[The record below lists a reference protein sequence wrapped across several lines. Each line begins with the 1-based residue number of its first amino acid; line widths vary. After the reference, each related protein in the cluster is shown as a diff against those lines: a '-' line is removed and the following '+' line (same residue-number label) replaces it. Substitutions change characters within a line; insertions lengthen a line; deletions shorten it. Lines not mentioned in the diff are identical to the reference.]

1 MGRLGPPPR
10 ELPALDDTE
19 GWKAYVAET
28 DGFVRSMVGD
38 AAAGFAGT
46 HRGAGHRAVPALRQ
60 SRRTA
65 SRDDD
70 RRVFLDIHG
79 GAWVLGGGDLC
90 KRTTIASA
98 SAIGVRAWSVDYR
111 MPPDHPFPTPLDDC
125 LTAYRLLLDERHP
138 SEIIVGGTSAGGNLA
153 AALIL
158 RARDEGLPLP
168 AAVVFNT
175 GAFDLTGSGD
185 SWQTNDGLDNVLSGP
200 VEPCTELY
208 AGGHDRREPY
218 ISPLFG
224 DLTGFPPVILLTG
237 TRDRLLSDNVR
248 MHRALLAA
256 GVEAELHVWE
266 AAGHGGF
273 LGMAPEDAE
282 RFGRVAPLRRGALG
296 PGRIEQVT
304 FLPYDRPVRAAFVG
318 LGRIYDL
325 NVRAYVDNPDVEVV
339 ALVDPDPRASGPT
352 ASRLARGTHV
362 RHGSRTGVE

>member
-1 MGRLGPPPR
+1 MLQIPARDIPVPTSVSPEAQSVLGMGRLGPPPK
-10 ELPALDDTE
+10 EFPALDDTE

-38 AAAGFAGT
+38 AAAGFEGSIEERDIGPCPLYVVT
-46 HRGAGHRAVPALRQ
+46 PGRV
-60 SRRTA
+60 S
-65 SRDDD
+65 DDD
-70 RRVFLDIHG
+70 RRVFFDIHG

-90 KRTTIASA
+90 KRTTIATA

-125 LTAYRLLLDERHP
+125 LTAYRLLLAERHP

-153 AALIL
+153 AALML

-168 AAVVFNT
+168 AGVVFNT
-175 GAFDLTGSGD
+175 GAFDLTGASD

-200 VEPCTELY
+200 VGPCTELY

-224 DLTGFPPVILLTG
+224 DLTGFPPVILVTG

-248 MHRALLAA
+248 MHRALRAA

-273 LGMAPEDAE
+273 LGLAPEDAE
-282 RFGRVAPLRRGALG
+282 RFAELRRFAEA
-296 PGRIEQVT
+296 RW
-304 FLPYDRPVRAAFVG
+304 AWA
-318 LGRIYDL
+318 
-325 NVRAYVDNPDVEVV
+325 N
-339 ALVDPDPRASGPT
+339 
-352 ASRLARGTHV
+352 ASR
-362 RHGSRTGVE
+362 

>member
-1 MGRLGPPPR
+1 MGRLGPPPK

-19 GWKAYVAET
+19 GWKIYIAET
-28 DGFVRSMVGD
+28 DAFVRSMVGD
-38 AAAGFAGT
+38 
-46 HRGAGHRAVPALRQ
+46 V
-60 SRRTA
+60 TA
-65 SRDDD
+65 HFKGDVENRHLGPCPLYVVTPEGVADDD
-70 RRVFLDIHG
+70 RPVLFDIHG

-90 KRTTIASA
+90 QRTAIASA
-98 SAIGVRAWSVDYR
+98 EAVRVRTWSVDYR
-111 MPPDHPFPTPLDDC
+111 MPPDDPFPVPLDDC
-125 LTAYRLLLDERHP
+125 LTAYRALLDEREP
-138 SEIIVGGTSAGGNLA
+138 TEIVVSGTSAGGNLA

-185 SWQTNDGLDNVLSGP
+185 SWQINDGLDNVLSGP

-224 DLTGFPPVILLTG
+224 DLSGFPPAVLLSG

-248 MHRALLAA
+248 MHRALRAA

-282 RFGRVAPLRRGALG
+282 RFAEIRRFAGSHWVGA
-296 PGRIEQVT
+296 
-304 FLPYDRPVRAAFVG
+304 
-318 LGRIYDL
+318 
-325 NVRAYVDNPDVEVV
+325 
-339 ALVDPDPRASGPT
+339 
-352 ASRLARGTHV
+352 
-362 RHGSRTGVE
+362 HG

>member
-1 MGRLGPPPR
+1 MGRLGPPPK

-19 GWKAYVAET
+19 GWKSYVAET

-38 AAAGFAGT
+38 AAASFAGSVDERDLGPCPLYVVT
-46 HRGAGHRAVPALRQ
+46 PDGIA
-60 SRRTA
+60 
-65 SRDDD
+65 DDD
-70 RRVFLDIHG
+70 PRVFLDIHG

-138 SEIIVGGTSAGGNLA
+138 GEIIVGGTSAGGNLA

-185 SWQTNDGLDNVLSGP
+185 SWQVNDGLDNVLSGP
-200 VEPCTELY
+200 VEPCTLLY
-208 AGGHDRREPY
+208 AGSHDRREPY
-218 ISPLFG
+218 LSPLFG

-237 TRDRLLSDNVR
+237 TPRPAALGQRAYASGSAGGRGRGRAPRLGGGR
-248 MHRALLAA
+248 PRRIPRHGPRGCRALWRAA
-256 GVEAELHVWE
+256 ALCR
-266 AAGHGGF
+266 
-273 LGMAPEDAE
+273 D
-282 RFGRVAPLRRGALG
+282 ALG
-296 PGRIEQVT
+296 
-304 FLPYDRPVRAAFVG
+304 
-318 LGRIYDL
+318 
-325 NVRAYVDNPDVEVV
+325 
-339 ALVDPDPRASGPT
+339 
-352 ASRLARGTHV
+352 
-362 RHGSRTGVE
+362 RTGFAVTDA

>member
-1 MGRLGPPPR
+1 MVHMQARAIPVPNSVSQEAQAVLAMGRLGPPPR
-10 ELPALDDTE
+10 ELPALDDTQA
-19 GWKAYVAET
+19 WKTYVEET
-28 DGFVRSMVGD
+28 DGFVRSMIGD
-38 AAAGFAGT
+38 ATAGFAGDIEE
-46 HRGAGHRAVPALRQ
+46 RDIGACLLYVVTPNGVEEN
-60 SRRTA
+60 
-65 SRDDD
+65 D

-98 SAIGVRAWSVDYR
+98 NAIGVRAWTVDYR
-111 MPPDHPFPTPLDDC
+111 MPPDYPFPTPLDDC
-125 LTAYRLLLDERHP
+125 LRAYQVLLDERHP

-185 SWQTNDGLDNVLSGP
+185 SWQTNDGLDNVLSGA

-208 AGGHDRREPY
+208 AGRHDRREPY

-224 DLTGFPPVILLTG
+224 ELTGFPPVILLSG

-248 MHRALLAA
+248 MHRALLRA
-256 GVEAELHVWE
+256 GNEAELHVWE

-282 RFGRVAPLRRGALG
+282 RFAEIRRFA
-296 PGRIEQVT
+296 EAHWV
-304 FLPYDRPVRAAFVG
+304 RP
-318 LGRIYDL
+318 
-325 NVRAYVDNPDVEVV
+325 
-339 ALVDPDPRASGPT
+339 
-352 ASRLARGTHV
+352 
-362 RHGSRTGVE
+362 TGGG